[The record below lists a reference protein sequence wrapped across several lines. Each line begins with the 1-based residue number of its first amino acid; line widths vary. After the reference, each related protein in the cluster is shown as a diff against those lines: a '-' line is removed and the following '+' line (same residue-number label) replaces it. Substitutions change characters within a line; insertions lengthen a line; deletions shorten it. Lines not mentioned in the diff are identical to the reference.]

1 MSSISDA
8 DLRKYSENAKG
19 KVVIITGGAMGLGK
33 RAGGEF
39 IRAGYV
45 HSLELPELNQALTF
59 YVTAPRLLLGISTYQ
74 LRRRLWPSGK
84 RSAGTFAQY
93 IIESDPS

>member
-1 MSSISDA
+1 MSSISDE

-45 HSLELPELNQALTF
+45 HSFQLPELIK
-59 YVTAPRLLLGISTYQ
+59 RLIFT
-74 LRRRLWPSGK
+74 
-84 RSAGTFAQY
+84 
-93 IIESDPS
+93 